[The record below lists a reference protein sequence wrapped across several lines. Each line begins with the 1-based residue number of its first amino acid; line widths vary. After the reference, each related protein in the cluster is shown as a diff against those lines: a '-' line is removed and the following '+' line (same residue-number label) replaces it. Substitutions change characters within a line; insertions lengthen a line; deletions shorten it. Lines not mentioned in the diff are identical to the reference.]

1 MRKTLFSFG
10 LMVLSSA
17 LAAPANATV
26 YDYFELTFTQV
37 GTPGNGC
44 CGPFDVTALLKTTP
58 NGNNFDVVG
67 ISGTV
72 TQNGTPFA
80 ITGLIPAPND
90 PLVDFGFDNIIFST
104 GGSAPFSLDSGGIGF
119 FATDPSYYPETSSSP
134 VNMNGIYTSSLSAFN
149 IWGNGGAS
157 GTLGTTAS
165 YDVNTDFNGTYSI
178 TETPLPQAWTMMLIG
193 LAGLGFVGYRKK
205 SAILTAA

>member
-26 YDYFELTFTQV
+26 YDYFELKFTQFD
-37 GTPGNGC
+37 TPGNGC
-44 CGPFDVTALLKTTP
+44 CGPFDVTALLKTTA

-67 ISGTV
+67 ITGTV

-104 GGSAPFSLDSGGIGF
+104 GGSA
-119 FATDPSYYPETSSSP
+119 
-134 VNMNGIYTSSLSAFN
+134 AF
-149 IWGNGGAS
+149 
-157 GTLGTTAS
+157 
-165 YDVNTDFNGTYSI
+165 
-178 TETPLPQAWTMMLIG
+178 
-193 LAGLGFVGYRKK
+193 
-205 SAILTAA
+205 